1 MRLCGVVTVSLTV
14 LPRSDEPSL
23 VARSTAICRSHV
35 PRETQLWEVQG
46 HSSAV
51 AHHSVDCQF
60 HVVVDATCGTR
71 HRNVL
76 VLAVR
81 YVCLRFHW
89 EPVYA

>member
-1 MRLCGVVTVSLTV
+1 V

-23 VARSTAICRSHV
+23 VARSAAICRSHV

-81 YVCLRFHW
+81 YVTCVCASNGNPSMRDTSVALF
-89 EPVYA
+89 YG